1 MRTVNYKEAGSSTT
15 SPINNKTRK
24 EVLIKVPKYSQ
35 SFNIST
41 LLDYDRMHNEL
52 KGQPYRIVLPSDVI
66 KLQGI
71 LTDKTDIV
79 RTESSVKVR
88 CEIGAG
94 KWEMIEDGYNHDFPL
109 EENDGSKI

>member
-1 MRTVNYKEAGSSTT
+1 MRTVKYKESGSSTT
-15 SPINNKTRK
+15 SPVNNKTRK

-41 LLDYDRMHNEL
+41 LLDYDRMHSEL

-66 KLQGI
+66 KLQGTI
-71 LTDKTDIV
+71 TDKTDVV

-88 CEIGAG
+88 CEIGGG
-94 KWEMIEDGYNHDFPL
+94 KWEILEDGYIDDFSI
-109 EENDGSKI
+109 ENETEQFE